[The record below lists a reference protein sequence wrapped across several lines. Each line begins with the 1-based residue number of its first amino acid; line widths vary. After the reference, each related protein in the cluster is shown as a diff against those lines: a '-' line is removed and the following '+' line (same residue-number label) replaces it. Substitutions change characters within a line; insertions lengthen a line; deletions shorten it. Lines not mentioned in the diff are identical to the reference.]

1 MARKRKHEEH
11 ENHERW
17 LVSYADF
24 ITLLF
29 AFFVVMYSVSSV
41 NEGKFRVVSQS
52 IMAALNPHINMSSS
66 NMKASPLSDGER
78 ASSRSLTI
86 DLGLYTQ
93 LIDSVTKASGSGKA
107 GAEGK
112 AGGIVIAPGERGIV
126 VSIADSMAFE
136 SGKAVLL
143 PEAREALTQ
152 LASVLKDFSHQLRV
166 EGHTDN
172 VPIHTEQFASNWE
185 LSATRAVNIA
195 RFLAEEAHLAPGR
208 LAASGYGEFHPIA
221 SNGTAEGRAQNRRV
235 EIVILK
241 TIQPNDVLGL
251 PDPPLSAPCVVKPG
265 TLDGC

>member
-41 NEGKFRVVSQS
+41 NEGKFRVVAQS
-52 IMAALNPHINMSSS
+52 IIAALNPHINLSSS
-66 NMKASPLSDGER
+66 NIKASPLSDGER
-78 ASSRSLTI
+78 ASSRAMTI

-93 LIDSVTKASGSGKA
+93 ITDTMTRVGGQGKT
-107 GAEGK
+107 G
-112 AGGIVIAPGERGIV
+112 AGGKGGDIVIAPGERGIV
-126 VSIADSMAFE
+126 VSIANSMAFE

-143 PEAREALTQ
+143 PDAREALSQ
-152 LASVLKDFSHQLRV
+152 LASVLKDFPHQISV

-185 LSATRAVNIA
+185 LSAMRAVNIA
-195 RFLAEEAHLAPGR
+195 RFLAEEARLAPGR

-221 SNGTAEGRAQNRRV
+221 SNGKAEGRAQNRRV

-241 TIQPNDVLGL
+241 TIQPSDVLGL

-265 TLDGC
+265 FLDGC

>member
-1 MARKRKHEEH
+1 MARKPKHEEH

-41 NEGKFRVVSQS
+41 NEGKFRVVAQS
-52 IMAALNPHINMSSS
+52 IIAALNPHINLSSS
-66 NMKASPLSDGER
+66 NVKASPLSDGER
-78 ASSRSLTI
+78 ASTRTLTI

-93 LIDSVTKASGSGKA
+93 LNESITRVTGSGKT
-107 GAEGK
+107 GAAGK

-143 PEAREALTQ
+143 PEAREALIQ
-152 LASVLKDFSHQLRV
+152 LSSVLKDFPHQLRV

-185 LSATRAVNIA
+185 LSAMRAVNIA

-241 TIQPNDVLGL
+241 TIQPDDVLGL
-251 PDPPLSAPCVVKPG
+251 PDPPVSPPCVVRPG
-265 TLDGC
+265 FPEGC

>member
-1 MARKRKHEEH
+1 MARKPKHEEH

-41 NEGKFRVVSQS
+41 NEGKFRVVAQS
-52 IMAALNPHINMSSS
+52 IIAALNPHINLSSS
-66 NMKASPLSDGER
+66 NIKASPLSDGER
-78 ASSRSLTI
+78 ASSRALTI

-93 LIDSVTKASGSGKA
+93 ITETVTKTGAGKA
-107 GAEGK
+107 GAGGK
-112 AGGIVIAPGERGIV
+112 AAGIVIAPGERGIV

-143 PEAREALTQ
+143 PAAREALVQ
-152 LASVLKDFSHQLRV
+152 LASVLKDFPHQISV

-185 LSATRAVNIA
+185 LSAMRAVNIA
-195 RFLAEEAHLAPGR
+195 RFLAEETRLAPGR
-208 LAASGYGEFHPIA
+208 LAASGYGEFHPIV

-235 EIVILK
+235 EIIILK
-241 TIQPNDVLGL
+241 TIKPDDVLGL
-251 PDPPLSAPCVVKPG
+251 PDPPLSPPCVVKPG

>member
-1 MARKRKHEEH
+1 MARKPKHEEH

-41 NEGKFRVVSQS
+41 NEGKFRVVAQS
-52 IMAALNPHINMSSS
+52 IIAALNPHINLSSS
-66 NMKASPLSDGER
+66 NIKASPLSDGER
-78 ASSRSLTI
+78 ASTRTLTI

-93 LIDSVTKASGSGKA
+93 LNESITRVSGQ
-107 GAEGK
+107 GK
-112 AGGIVIAPGERGIV
+112 AGGILIAPGERGIV

-143 PEAREALTQ
+143 SEAREALSQ
-152 LASVLKDFSHQLRV
+152 LASVLKDFPHQIRV

-172 VPIHTEQFASNWE
+172 VPIRTQQFASNWE
-185 LSATRAVNIA
+185 LSAMRAVNIA
-195 RFLAEEAHLAPGR
+195 RFLAEEARLAPGR

-221 SNGTAEGRAQNRRV
+221 SNDTAEGRAQNRRV

-241 TIQPNDVLGL
+241 TLQTDDVLGL
-251 PDPPLSAPCVVKPG
+251 PDPSLSAPCVVRPG
-265 TLDGC
+265 FPEGC